1 MYTIHLCEGATK
13 SFKPRQPLVWRF
25 PLLYFPFM
33 RTSDFNFELP
43 SELIAQR
50 PAERRDASRML
61 ILARQTG
68 AWHDAEF
75 SGLPQ
80 FLRGDELLVLNN
92 TRVRPARLFG
102 KRAGAFSQ
110 LPPSGASVLNEN
122 AGGGEFLSGM
132 AEIFLVRRIEQ
143 DTWQALVRPG
153 KKLPV
158 GERVIFGDGELRA
171 EILERGEMGIRT
183 VRFQASNELTVD
195 ENIERLGHVPLPPYI
210 NRADDT
216 ADRERYQTVFAK
228 KPGAVAAP
236 TAGLHFTTEILEKI
250 RQRGCETCEVTLEVG
265 LGTFQPLHSETLEEH
280 AIHAESY
287 EIDEETAERIMLAKE
302 KRRPVLAVGTTVVR
316 ALEGAAQRAEES
328 GARQC
333 ILPGKAETKIFILP
347 GFKFKV
353 VDMLLTNFH
362 LPQSTLL
369 ALVSAFAGR
378 EAVLQAYRHAVK
390 EKYRFYSYG
399 DCMLIR

>member
-1 MYTIHLCEGATK
+1 M
-13 SFKPRQPLVWRF
+13 
-25 PLLYFPFM
+25 LYFPFM